1 MANITLGQ
9 TINESLSSTDTK
21 NPKRSGGFFD
31 DYTLGGLSNW
41 QQVQV
46 NMDSTAI
53 DSYLQLVNASTG
65 EVIAENNDFINAG
78 KNSQLSFTKFP
89 GIDYVIRATSAN
101 SGEIGNYTINTSS
114 LGIGSSLVTIASGGS
129 ANVGT
134 VDPLG
139 RFSQIGTFVDARGFS
154 YFFDTALSND
164 NKILSFTI
172 LSFPNQLYSLD
183 AGSGSSSLIG
193 NLPSGI
199 FMDTLEFLP
208 NGTLYGASRPSSST
222 NLSTLYTIN
231 PQDGTLSSIAN
242 FPVNGDF
249 VEMVFDPVNNR
260 FLLVDSSILTS
271 TSPSTSTLSSVSLTG
286 QSTKIGDIGF
296 GNIYGLSLEGSTL
309 VGFTRDNKRI
319 IIDPATGK
327 GTFRGDIIGL
337 SSSDV
342 IVGAGSI
349 PSASR
354 TQAPTPPTPTPP
366 TPTPPTPTPPTST
379 SPLTT
384 LPTTNNTGG
393 ASKSKYTAS
402 EINKDYLNPVDK
414 ASIRIWQL
422 GKDGKPE
429 QNPTQLVENKE
440 TYVVIHGFKNDSTD
454 TATIAELAKQIG
466 SPKDQGGEGKQVILI
481 DWKDAAEALQPAF
494 AADWISDVAAFASDV
509 LKRIWKIDNANI
521 NLIGHSLGTLVASE
535 IGLYLGTEDK
545 DVLNSEYRRNPNID
559 PAKRINTLIALDPP
573 GDATTI
579 PFRGYDLSK
588 ERDGTQS
595 PVDFNKVSNFSRAF
609 WGSLL
614 ADDGLGKPEFA
625 ATADES
631 IYVDF
636 KLPEFNLFLNR
647 DQQNPLASHGNIVN
661 LFNNLLKSND
671 NIGSLFQLN
680 TPKHT
685 EWQKDGFRENEA
697 ILTATARFML
707 ENDPNTKPI
716 LLFAKNANRQNND
729 IIYGGVGDN
738 TGEKKLSSNA
748 VRNSFSSALRAF
760 VFDYPEINSPGSDKI
775 YGNSANDE
783 IFGLTGNDTI
793 NGGKGN
799 DTIYGEQDN
808 DIIFGD
814 DNQDIIWGGKGDDTI
829 NGGDRNDTLNG
840 DNNNDVLIGG
850 AGSDI
855 LNGGFDDDVLY
866 GGTDKDQDT
875 LIGGLGKTTFLL
887 GLDNGLPVTTDQ
899 RNRDKVDIIED
910 FRAGILFGF
919 GRGPD
924 IRGISAIGLINGLKA
939 DQIVVET
946 FGEGLGGLFNPKTAI
961 IANGQY
967 LAVLNGEW
975 FNKAD
980 LRLTEIPNLVF

>member
-1 MANITLGQ
+1 MTNISLGQ
-9 TINESLSSTDTK
+9 TIDESLSSTDLE
-21 NPKRSGGFFD
+21 NPKKLGSFSD
-31 DYTLGGLSNW
+31 DYTLSGFSNW

-65 EVIAENNDFINAG
+65 EVIAFNDNSG
-78 KNSQLSFTKFP
+78 GSRNSQLSFTKVP
-89 GIDYVIRATSAN
+89 GVDYIIRATSAN

-114 LGIGSSLVTIASGGS
+114 LGIASSLISG
-129 ANVGT
+129 ANGEIGT

-139 RFSQIGTFVDARGFS
+139 RFVKIGTFVDARSFS
-154 YFFDTALSND
+154 NFFDIALSND
-164 NKILSFTI
+164 NKILSITTLNTI
-172 LSFPNQLYSLD
+172 ANQLYSLD

-193 NLPSGI
+193 NFPSGL
-199 FMDTLEFLP
+199 FMDALEFLP
-208 NGTLYGASRPSSST
+208 NGTLYGASFPRST
-222 NLSTLYTIN
+222 TNSSTLYTIN
-231 PQDGTLSSIAN
+231 PQDATLSSIAN
-242 FPVNGDF
+242 FSVNGDS
-249 VEMVFDPVNNR
+249 VVDMVFDPVNNR
-260 FLLVDSSILTS
+260 FLLVDVNLS
-271 TSPSTSTLSSVSLTG
+271 TIAFTSTLSSVSLTG

-296 GNIYGLSLEGSTL
+296 KDVIGLSLEGSTL
-309 VGFTRDNKRI
+309 VGFTRDRKRI

-327 GTFRGDIIGL
+327 GTFDRDITGI
-337 SSSDV
+337 SN
-342 IVGAGSI
+342 IIIGAGSI
-349 PSASR
+349 PSATR
-354 TQAPTPPTPTPP
+354 TQAPTPPTLTPP
-366 TPTPPTPTPPTST
+366 TPTLTST

-494 AADWISDVAAFASDV
+494 AAEWISDVAAFASDV

-521 NLIGHSLGTLVASE
+521 NLIGHSLGSLVASE

-579 PFRGYDLSK
+579 PFIGYDLSK
-588 ERDGTQS
+588 ERNGTQS

-636 KLPEFNLFLNR
+636 KLPEFKLFLNR

-685 EWQKDGFRENEA
+685 EWQEDAFGKNEA
-697 ILTATARFML
+697 VLTATAQFSL
-707 ENDPNTKPI
+707 DNDPNTKPL
-716 LLFAKNANRQNND
+716 LLFAKDANRQNND

-738 TGEKKLSSNA
+738 TGENKLSSNA
-748 VRNSFSSALRAF
+748 VRNSFSSALRTF
-760 VFDYPEINSPGSDKI
+760 VLDYPEINSPGSDKI
-775 YGNSANDE
+775 YGNSAKDE
-783 IFGLTGNDTI
+783 IFGLTGT
-793 NGGKGN
+793 
-799 DTIYGEQDN
+799 
-808 DIIFGD
+808 
-814 DNQDIIWGGKGDDTI
+814 
-829 NGGDRNDTLNG
+829 
-840 DNNNDVLIGG
+840 
-850 AGSDI
+850 
-855 LNGGFDDDVLY
+855 
-866 GGTDKDQDT
+866 
-875 LIGGLGKTTFLL
+875 
-887 GLDNGLPVTTDQ
+887 
-899 RNRDKVDIIED
+899 
-910 FRAGILFGF
+910 
-919 GRGPD
+919 
-924 IRGISAIGLINGLKA
+924 
-939 DQIVVET
+939 
-946 FGEGLGGLFNPKTAI
+946 
-961 IANGQY
+961 
-967 LAVLNGEW
+967 
-975 FNKAD
+975 
-980 LRLTEIPNLVF
+980 

>member
-9 TINESLSSTDTK
+9 TIDESLSSTDLE
-21 NPKRSGGFFD
+21 NPLGLGNFSD
-31 DYTLGGLSNW
+31 DYTLSGFSNW

-46 NMDSTAI
+46 NLDSTAI
-53 DSYLQLVNASTG
+53 ESYLQLINASTG
-65 EVIAENNDFINAG
+65 ELIAFDDDVIQGSKD
-78 KNSQLSFTKFP
+78 SQLKFTVVP
-89 GIDYVIRATSAN
+89 GVNYAIRATSLYAN
-101 SGEIGNYTINTSS
+101 ETGNYTIKTSS
-114 LGIGSSLVTIASGGS
+114 LGTASSLVITRKGRA
-129 ANVGT
+129 GT

-139 RFSQIGTFVDARGFS
+139 RFAEIENFVTEESDIFS
-154 YFFDTALSND
+154 DIALSYD
-164 NKILSFTI
+164 NKLFAIKNTLNS
-172 LSFPNQLYSLD
+172 SQLYSINP
-183 AGSGSSSLIG
+183 GSGASSFIG
-193 NLPSGI
+193 NFPSGVR
-199 FMDTLEFLP
+199 MTCLEFLP
-208 NGTLYGASRPSSST
+208 NGTLYGVSASSE
-222 NLSTLYTIN
+222 LYTIN
-231 PQDGTLSSIAN
+231 PQTGAASFIAQFDKRFVSSGSGSLA
-242 FPVNGDF
+242 GSDL
-249 VEMVFDPVNNR
+249 VFDPTTNQ
-260 FLLVDSSILTS
+260 FLYTS
-271 TSPSTSTLSSVSLTG
+271 VSTVTSFSLTG
-286 QSTKIGDIGF
+286 EAIRRGVDDSEILD
-296 GNIYGLSLEGSTL
+296 GLSFEGSNL
-309 VGFTRDNKRI
+309 VGFVEDRRN
-319 IIDPATGK
+319 IIDYRDLGANFDRRITGFNDRDK
-327 GTFRGDIIGL
+327 I
-337 SSSDV
+337 S
-342 IVGAGSI
+342 GAGSI
-349 PSASR
+349 PSATR
-354 TQAPTPPTPTPP
+354 TQTPTPP
-366 TPTPPTPTPPTST
+366 TSNPPTST

-716 LLFAKNANRQNND
+716 LLFAKDANRQNND

-775 YGNSANDE
+775 YGDSANDE

-875 LIGGLGKTTFLL
+875 LIGGLGNTTFLL

-939 DQIVVET
+939 DQIVVER

-980 LRLTEIPNLVF
+980 LRLTEIPNLVL